1 MNFCIG
7 GPWNGSKLLGKVNY
21 KKSFKVKNASSNLVT
36 TYIKKKVFVQDKSFV
51 FWVADELLD
60 IQANEM
66 IKSYLYKKCQ

>member
-1 MNFCIG
+1 VD
-7 GPWNGSKLLGKVNY
+7 LGMAVSCLEKY

-36 TYIKKKVFVQDKSFV
+36 TYIKKKVFVQDQSFV

-66 IKSYLYKKCQ
+66 IKSYLYKKC